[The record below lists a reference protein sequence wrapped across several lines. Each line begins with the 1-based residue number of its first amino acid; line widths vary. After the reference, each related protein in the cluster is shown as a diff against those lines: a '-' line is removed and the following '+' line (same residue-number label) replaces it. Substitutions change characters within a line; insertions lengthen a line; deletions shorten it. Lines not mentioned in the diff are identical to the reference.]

1 MKPYNNIKQ
10 YIDKSGYK
18 SKWIA
23 KQIGCFPSD
32 ISRYISGERVPNKD
46 RLKKLS
52 KLLKCRMKD
61 LYPDLN
67 FYTSYRIK
75 GGCDARN
82 KN

>member
-1 MKPYNNIKQ
+1 MKPYNNIKER
-10 YIDKSGYK
+10 IGKSGYK

-23 KQIGCFPSD
+23 EQVGCFPSD
-32 ISRYISGERVPNKD
+32 ISRYISGERIPNKE

-52 KLLKCRMKD
+52 KLLKCKMKD

-75 GGCDARN
+75 GACNVRN